1 MYIVGRKLEIEE
13 KGMKV
18 KSFSVKDHKSLEL
31 YENILKALGV
41 NFSNRI
47 EQLILEDLERLITII
62 ELVKKEGVKE

>member
-1 MYIVGRKLEIEE
+1 
-13 KGMKV
+13 MK
-18 KSFSVKDHKSLEL
+18 DDKSLEL

-47 EQLILEDLERLITII
+47 EQLILEDLERLITVI

>member
-1 MYIVGRKLEIEE
+1 
-13 KGMKV
+13 MKV
-18 KSFSVKDHKSLEL
+18 KSFSMIDDKSLEL